1 MELSCLQENLS
12 RGLSVVQRAV
22 ATRSTLPIT
31 QNVLLATDNARLR
44 LSATNLEIAITAWV
58 GAQVEEEG
66 AVTIPAR
73 LLTEFVSSLPD
84 ARIDMTSTEQPLSLK
99 MKCLEAEANV
109 NGQDAEDFPPIPTVN
124 DGTLCRIAPAALREA
139 IDRVAF
145 AAATED
151 SRPVLTG
158 VKIEIKGDDF
168 TFAAAD
174 GFRLSIYEGK
184 LFEPVSEEL
193 DFILPARALQEANRL
208 AAAQSETVEFTV
220 NQQRSQALFR
230 FDSVELVSQL
240 IQGTFPDFRQLI
252 PESYETRVVVSQNSF
267 LRATTRT
274 AGIFARDGSGI
285 VRLNMTAPENGAD
298 GGKIAV
304 SARAEELGD
313 YSREMSAQVEGG
325 DAKIAFNNKYLTEIL
340 DVIGDENVALET
352 TTPSSPGVIKPA
364 DDEHGRYTH
373 VVMPMFVQW

>member
-1 MELSCLQENLS
+1 MQLSCLQENLTK
-12 RGLSVVQRAV
+12 GLSVVQRAV

-44 LSATNLEIAITAWV
+44 LSATNLEIAISAWV

-73 LLTEFVSSLPD
+73 LLTEFVSSLPA
-84 ARIDMTSTEQPLSLK
+84 ARIDMESQDQPLSLE
-99 MKCLEAEANV
+99 MKCAGAEANV
-109 NGQDAEDFPPIPTVN
+109 NGQDAEDFPPIPTVD
-124 DGTLCRIAPAALREA
+124 DGTICRITPAALREA

-158 VKIEIKGDDF
+158 VKVEIKGDVF

-184 LFEPVSEEL
+184 LYEPVAEDL

-208 AAAQSETVEFTV
+208 AAAQNETVEFTV
-220 NQQRSQALFR
+220 NQQRSQAMFK
-230 FDSVELVSQL
+230 FDNVELVSQL
-240 IQGTFPDFRQLI
+240 VQGTFPDFRQLI
-252 PESYETRVVVSQNSF
+252 PESCETRVVVSQNSF

-285 VRLNMTAPENGAD
+285 VRLNMTASENGES
-298 GGKIAV
+298 GKIKV

-313 YSREMSAQVEGG
+313 YSREMDAQVEGG
-325 DAKIAFNNKYLTEIL
+325 DAKIAFNNKYLTEVL
-340 DVIGDENVALET
+340 EVLGDEDVALET

-364 DDEHGRYTH
+364 DDDAGRYTH

>member
-1 MELSCLQENLS
+1 MQLSCLQENLTK
-12 RGLSVVQRAV
+12 GLSVVQRAV

-44 LSATNLEIAITAWV
+44 LSATNLEIAISAWV

-73 LLTEFVSSLPD
+73 LLTEFVSSLPA
-84 ARIDMTSTEQPLSLK
+84 ARIDMESQDQPLSLE
-99 MKCLEAEANV
+99 MKCAGAEANV
-109 NGQDAEDFPPIPTVN
+109 NGQDAEDFPPIPTVD
-124 DGTLCRIAPAALREA
+124 DGTICRITPAALREA

-158 VKIEIKGDDF
+158 VKVEIKGDVF

-184 LFEPVSEEL
+184 LYEPVAEDL

-208 AAAQSETVEFTV
+208 AAAQNETVEFTV
-220 NQQRSQALFR
+220 NQQRSQAMFK
-230 FDSVELVSQL
+230 FDNVELVSQL
-240 IQGTFPDFRQLI
+240 VQGTFPDFRQLI
-252 PESYETRVVVSQNSF
+252 PESCETRVVVSQNSF

-285 VRLNMTAPENGAD
+285 VRLNMTASENGSS
-298 GGKIAV
+298 GKIKV

-313 YSREMSAQVEGG
+313 YSREMDAQVEGG
-325 DAKIAFNNKYLTEIL
+325 DAKIAFNNKYLTEVL
-340 DVIGDENVALET
+340 EVLGDEDVALET

-364 DDEHGRYTH
+364 DDDAGRYTH